1 MRLKCSSSIISDRL
15 FIRDVRCRQPKSY
28 LDNGCVIV
36 VFPLLLTT
44 DCCYKQQNRQ
54 YSNANMLMVSCH
66 LRLAACFYLRR
77 VGRGRI
83 QCFIAVP
90 FMFAKQTGIRLESG
104 SRLGRDDMYVCFCP
118 VLLFLFFLSFS
129 DYCHG

>member
-15 FIRDVRCRQPKSY
+15 FIRDVRYRQPISH

-36 VFPLLLTT
+36 VFPLLLTA
-44 DCCYKQQNRQ
+44 DCCYKQHNHQ
-54 YSNANMLMVSCH
+54 YSNANLLMVSCH
-66 LRLAACFYLRR
+66 LGSADCFYLRR
-77 VGRGRI
+77 VGQGKI

-90 FMFAKQTGIRLESG
+90 FMFAKQTGIRLGSG

-118 VLLFLFFLSFS
+118 LFPSFS
-129 DYCHG
+129 DYCHD